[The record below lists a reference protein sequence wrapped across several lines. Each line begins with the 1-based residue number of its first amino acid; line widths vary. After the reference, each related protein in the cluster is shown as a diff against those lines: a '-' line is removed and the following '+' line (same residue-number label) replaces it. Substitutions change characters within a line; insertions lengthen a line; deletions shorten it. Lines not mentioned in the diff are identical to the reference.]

1 MYISELYR
9 RTDVGPCYLLNYT
22 YMGEQSH
29 NLYKTKEIAEREKRW
44 LGGDIVEVAFLS
56 NKQQVRLIKLLARV
70 NSNIILGLTDT
81 TGDGKQDSW
90 YVQNSD
96 NASIAFENALAKA
109 VIHNWDRFTET
120 ELSELKSIM
129 SLGKLNAVGD

>member
-70 NSNIILGLTDT
+70 NSSIILGLTDT

-109 VIHNWDRFTET
+109 VIHNWDIFTEA

>member
-9 RTDVGPCYLLNYT
+9 RTEVGPCYLLNYT

-70 NSNIILGLTDT
+70 NSSIILGLTDT

-109 VIHNWDRFTET
+109 VIHNWDRFTEA

>member
-56 NKQQVRLIKLLARV
+56 NKQQVRLIKLLASVPLKRSLQPESLLPSRGV
-70 NSNIILGLTDT
+70 AGSGLRPLPNIPHCCLP
-81 TGDGKQDSW
+81 
-90 YVQNSD
+90 
-96 NASIAFENALAKA
+96 
-109 VIHNWDRFTET
+109 
-120 ELSELKSIM
+120 
-129 SLGKLNAVGD
+129 